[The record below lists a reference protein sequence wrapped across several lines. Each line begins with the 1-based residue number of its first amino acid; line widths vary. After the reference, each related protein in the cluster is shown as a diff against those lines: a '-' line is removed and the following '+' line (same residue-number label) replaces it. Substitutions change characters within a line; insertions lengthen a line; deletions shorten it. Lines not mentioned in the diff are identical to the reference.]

1 MVIYMSV
8 NIIDIK
14 NNISDYVWNKYHM
27 YMRNLRRYEI
37 DYIFRKINK
46 MKNISE
52 KDLWVIDLIN
62 SGIFDDFGC
71 YKKSYMKELRGL
83 F

>member
-1 MVIYMSV
+1 
-8 NIIDIK
+8 
-14 NNISDYVWNKYHM
+14 
-27 YMRNLRRYEI
+27 
-37 DYIFRKINK
+37 
-46 MKNISE
+46 MKNISD